1 MNKVNDKNRF
11 DLNDID
17 GEIWKDV
24 PEFEDNYAISNYG
37 RVKSKQR
44 TVSCKNGKTYSVEE
58 RILSPNIATKG
69 YLYITLNKNCCKKS
83 CILHRLV
90 AELFVPNPDK
100 LPFVDHIDTNLGNC
114 EASNLR
120 WCTASENMN
129 NPTTRKKLKDAYIR
143 NGKPVVQLKDGN
155 VVQVFNYPGEA
166 NPYGFHTSNIKKAC
180 TGIYKQY
187 KGYQWMYL
195 EDYEKQFGPVHSDN

>member
-1 MNKVNDKNRF
+1 MNKLNDKNRF
-11 DLNDID
+11 DLNDIE

-44 TVSCKNGKTYSVEE
+44 IISCKNGRTYSVDAK
-58 RILSPNIATKG
+58 ILSPNIAAKG
-69 YLYITLNKNCCKKS
+69 YLYITLNKSCFKKS
-83 CILHRLV
+83 IILHRLV
-90 AELFVPNPDK
+90 AELFVPNPNN
-100 LPFVDHIDTNLGNC
+100 LQFVDHIDTNLQNC

-129 NPTTRKKLKDAYIR
+129 NPNTRAKLKQSYIR
-143 NGKPVVQLKDGN
+143 NGKKVVQLKNGN
-155 VVQVFNYPGEA
+155 IIQVFNYPGEA
-166 NPYGFHTSNIKKAC
+166 KPFGFETSNIKKVC
-180 TGIYKQY
+180 TGMYKQY

-195 EDYEKQFGPVHSDN
+195 EDYEKQFGPVHINN